1 MNKKLETFSDI
12 NNSVGSL
19 LNDFMAN
26 PDVQQQINTVMSNPD
41 VQQQLNTVMSNPDI
55 QQQINNPLFQSVLN
69 DIITTINNNEVLL
82 SNIKN
87 YILSNQQLIA
97 SQLVNLYNCLSKFMN
112 TVNLPIPPSNSSN
125 DSTQISQYAP
135 ILQNQLEIAAQQF
148 QNPEM
153 INNILQSITLIQI
166 YLSNL
171 IINPDINTIQNNNIN
186 TFHNFQYCLQS
197 FVNNIS
203 TPSNPISDILSNAPS
218 TPISNILSNYQSDTP
233 SNSLSNIL
241 SNTPSNSI
249 SNMISNYISNLQ
261 SKSPSNSISTS
272 SKPTPQINSSSNN
285 KVTNSFITSPLLFV
299 ILMAIILFIIYIKYK
314 KNI

>member
-1 MNKKLETFSDI
+1 
-12 NNSVGSL
+12 
-19 LNDFMAN
+19 
-26 PDVQQQINTVMSNPD
+26 MSNPD
-41 VQQQLNTVMSNPDI
+41 VQQQLYNVVSNPDI

-97 SQLVNLYNCLSKFMN
+97 SQLVNLYNCLNKFMK
-112 TVNLPIPPSNSSN
+112 TVNLPIPPSKSSN
-125 DSTQISQYAP
+125 DSTLISQYAP
-135 ILQNQLEIAAQQF
+135 ILQNQLQIAAQKF

-171 IINPDINTIQNNNIN
+171 IINPDINTIQKNNIN
-186 TFHNFQYCLQS
+186 TFYNFQNCLQS
-197 FVNNIS
+197 YVNNIS

-241 SNTPSNSI
+241 SNTPSNSLSNSL
-249 SNMISNYISNLQ
+249 SNMLSNYISNLQ
-261 SKSPSNSISTS
+261 PN
-272 SKPTPQINSSSNN
+272 PHQIQHL
-285 KVTNSFITSPLLFV
+285 K
-299 ILMAIILFIIYIKYK
+299 
-314 KNI
+314 